1 MEINFE
7 TLSNDDKLFNR
18 VQKFLRRQLCRFL
31 TISEFEICY
40 VLKSDH
46 IQIKLTRAS
55 ENFEI
60 LMKYNVIQGAKDC
73 AMYVFCQ
80 ELRNIKKI

>member
-7 TLSNDDKLFNR
+7 NLSNDDKFFKR
-18 VQKFLRRQLCRFL
+18 VQKFLRTQMSRFL

-46 IQIKLTRAS
+46 IQIKLARAS

-60 LMKYNVIQGAKDC
+60 LMNYNVIHGAKDC

-80 ELRNIKKI
+80 ELRKIKQI